1 MKLLKIIAL
10 LSLITIPQW
19 SAAAER
25 LSSKDYDKLVGL
37 GYNKLDAYSDDYT
50 NVKTYW
56 YTLEEHLKLKPK
68 FLGLLTQ
75 EMQVNG
81 KLQINSHVYNSK
93 HHVFASRNEKCGN
106 DTKKLFQVLKKCKE
120 LKMPVIE
127 DNNISVDNFVRTI
140 LDHCNETKVKNLKT
154 QEGVELKISEEKQC
168 RIKYI
173 NFKRYEFAKVLK
185 EVGSKNSEIT
195 NKPKKTNASTKSE
208 INNLDVFKEQC
219 EDLGFKPRTEKFGDC
234 VLRLVE
240 SSKK

>member
-10 LSLITIPQW
+10 LSLISIPQW
-19 SAAAER
+19 SVAAER
-25 LSSKDYDKLVGL
+25 LSAKDYDKLVGL
-37 GYNKLDAYSDDYT
+37 GYNKLDAYSDDYS

-81 KLQINSHVYNSK
+81 KLQINSHVYNSR

-173 NFKRYEFAKVLK
+173 NFKRYEFATVLK
-185 EVGSKNSEIT
+185 EVGGKNSEST

>member
-1 MKLLKIIAL
+1 
-10 LSLITIPQW
+10 
-19 SAAAER
+19 
-25 LSSKDYDKLVGL
+25 
-37 GYNKLDAYSDDYT
+37 
-50 NVKTYW
+50 
-56 YTLEEHLKLKPK
+56 
-68 FLGLLTQ
+68 
-75 EMQVNG
+75 
-81 KLQINSHVYNSK
+81 
-93 HHVFASRNEKCGN
+93 
-106 DTKKLFQVLKKCKE
+106 
-120 LKMPVIE
+120 MPVIE

-185 EVGSKNSEIT
+185 EVGGKNSEST

>member
-1 MKLLKIIAL
+1 MKLLKIIVL
-10 LSLITIPQW
+10 LSLITLPQL
-19 SAAAER
+19 SAAVER
-25 LSSKDYDKLVGL
+25 LSAKDYDKLVGL
-37 GYNKLDAYSDDYT
+37 GYNKLDAYSDDYS

-140 LDHCNETKVKNLKT
+140 LDHCNET
-154 QEGVELKISEEKQC
+154 
-168 RIKYI
+168 
-173 NFKRYEFAKVLK
+173 
-185 EVGSKNSEIT
+185 
-195 NKPKKTNASTKSE
+195 
-208 INNLDVFKEQC
+208 
-219 EDLGFKPRTEKFGDC
+219 
-234 VLRLVE
+234 
-240 SSKK
+240 